1 MNASTEPCKIVIQ
14 QSAKDSI
21 ATLSNV
27 HVRSNGEGI
36 AVYHCSATTR
46 IYVHFKRGIYA
57 VFAYSVFIRNE
68 ITSMDMTDAIP
79 FLTFRAVEKEIK
91 EWIDNQSVKGCKS

>member
-1 MNASTEPCKIVIQ
+1 MNASTEPRKIVIQ
-14 QSAKDSI
+14 QSAKDSIATLSI

-91 EWIDNQSVKGCKS
+91 EWIDN

>member
-1 MNASTEPCKIVIQ
+1 MTITQQPTTEG
-14 QSAKDSI
+14 I

-27 HVRSNGEGI
+27 HIHGNGEGT
-36 AVYHCSATTR
+36 AVYRCSATTR
-46 IYVHFKRGIYA
+46 IYVHFKRGLYA

-68 ITSMDMTDAIP
+68 IASMDMTDTIP

-91 EWIDNQSVKGCKS
+91 EWLDTHPAKECQL